1 MPCSKEIVLAWI
13 LSFFVIINLGR
24 NYNWAAAHKKTSF
37 HRTSG
42 QTIPRR
48 NRTFD
53 LRCKRWFFFLLIS
66 ILIFEL
72 WLYPCVRTFQGIL
85 GCCRRCH
92 KRLQTSE
99 PVTFPTFFVSL
110 QPLAGSALK
119 RKIRKKWSSWSETFP
134 NRRETS
140 QWWSRCSNQKHCQEF
155 FSPLTTVLSTR
166 LNSGAAF
173 DVLAF
178 QSDTRSGCSEQDKCS
193 CYLGADGQ
201 ATRHLHPS
209 TDFVYFHI
217 IPVKTYMEQCKALLH
232 HVIQYNFFSNYIKQF
247 CGASQSTNLLFC
259 EPTLPLGSETKLCW

>member
-1 MPCSKEIVLAWI
+1 MLVIKLWLALKK
-13 LSFFVIINLGR
+13 LSLPEFHHFFVIINLGR

-119 RKIRKKWSSWSETFP
+119 RKRREKWSSWSETFP

-140 QWWSRCSNQKHCQEF
+140 QWWSQLLQSEALPRIFLRPHHCFVHPLEQWRSIWLPCISVGYQEWV
-155 FSPLTTVLSTR
+155 PWT
-166 LNSGAAF
+166 
-173 DVLAF
+173 
-178 QSDTRSGCSEQDKCS
+178 
-193 CYLGADGQ
+193 
-201 ATRHLHPS
+201 
-209 TDFVYFHI
+209 
-217 IPVKTYMEQCKALLH
+217 
-232 HVIQYNFFSNYIKQF
+232 KQ
-247 CGASQSTNLLFC
+247 LLFLLMPRRAGSKELMNRHWWC
-259 EPTLPLGSETKLCW
+259 LLQHPTLQT

>member
-1 MPCSKEIVLAWI
+1 MLVIKLWLAQKK
-13 LSFFVIINLGR
+13 LSLPEFYHFFVIINLGR

-85 GCCRRCH
+85 GCCCRCH

-119 RKIRKKWSSWSETFP
+119 RKRRKNGLHGLKRFQIGEKRVSDGLVVPIRSIAD
-134 NRRETS
+134 N
-140 QWWSRCSNQKHCQEF
+140 F
-155 FSPLTTVLSTR
+155 FHPSPL
-166 LNSGAAF
+166 
-173 DVLAF
+173 
-178 QSDTRSGCSEQDKCS
+178 
-193 CYLGADGQ
+193 
-201 ATRHLHPS
+201 
-209 TDFVYFHI
+209 
-217 IPVKTYMEQCKALLH
+217 
-232 HVIQYNFFSNYIKQF
+232 F
-247 CGASQSTNLLFC
+247 CPPA
-259 EPTLPLGSETKLCW
+259 